1 MSSIELF
8 RCNDCGAKFS
18 EPDEVSWKE
27 EMSGDG
33 WAWQTF
39 VELYCPKCGSQNI
52 EKYYGDNEDAE
63 TSAL

>member
-1 MSSIELF
+1 MMNSPY
-8 RCNDCGAKFS
+8 RCAHCGAVFS

-39 VELYCPKCGSQNI
+39 AEYYCPECGSDDFD
-52 EKYYGDNEDAE
+52 EYTEDEDAE
-63 TSAL
+63 ED